1 MYSKKTRKINI
12 TVNPYFLDDQSEPE
26 EQHFV
31 WAYQVTIDN
40 QGNEKV
46 QLKNR
51 YWKIIDS
58 NGSEQ
63 EEISKTIEQEVEE
76 DDTPKVIIVTEN
88 QKKEVMQ
95 IIYFDF
101 DNSRLSEVSK
111 NTLFNFLD
119 KNKNQLSRYI
129 IFGHTDT
136 KGTNQ
141 YNMELSI
148 NRAESVKQALLDHG
162 IIPDAI
168 SILGK
173 GENELAIDTPDD
185 TKHPVNRRAE
195 VKILN

>member
-63 EEISKTIEQEVEE
+63 EVKGEGVVGEQPILNPGEKFEYTSGTPLSTPSGFMGGYYEMETKTG
-76 DDTPKVIIVTEN
+76 K
-88 QKKEVMQ
+88 
-95 IIYFDF
+95 
-101 DNSRLSEVSK
+101 
-111 NTLFNFLD
+111 
-119 KNKNQLSRYI
+119 
-129 IFGHTDT
+129 IF
-136 KGTNQ
+136 
-141 YNMELSI
+141 E
-148 NRAESVKQALLDHG
+148 A
-162 IIPDAI
+162 IIPQFSLDSPFI
-168 SILGK
+168 K
-173 GENELAIDTPDD
+173 N
-185 TKHPVNRRAE
+185 N
-195 VKILN
+195 LN

>member
-63 EEISKTIEQEVEE
+63 EVKGEGVVGEQPILNPGEKFEYTSG
-76 DDTPKVIIVTEN
+76 TPLSTPSGFMGGYYEMET
-88 QKKEVMQ
+88 KEGEK
-95 IIYFDF
+95 
-101 DNSRLSEVSK
+101 LE
-111 NTLFNFLD
+111 
-119 KNKNQLSRYI
+119 
-129 IFGHTDT
+129 
-136 KGTNQ
+136 
-141 YNMELSI
+141 
-148 NRAESVKQALLDHG
+148 A
-162 IIPDAI
+162 IIPQFSLDSPFI
-168 SILGK
+168 K
-173 GENELAIDTPDD
+173 N
-185 TKHPVNRRAE
+185 N
-195 VKILN
+195 LN